1 MFKISGEFKINDKW
15 ITGELIDI
23 DLDNQKY
30 IIKLSL
36 INKTY
41 EHKNKYLIY
50 HCPNIR
56 DIMNNNNNQFTIN
69 DRMEFYDNNLN
80 IWFKGEIKN
89 IQGDFYLINYIV
101 NANLCNSKI
110 VHFNNIR
117 LIPKEKETYKFDI
130 DKCKKFSLNCFND
143 LNNNKECQIIL
154 CKQIKKIFNNEIE
167 KIFVS
172 EDNLFLFEK
181 LRNENPLNNDMIKNM
196 IIISK
201 EHFEEMEKLR
211 NIDLNDNNNKK
222 IFKEEIT
229 IEKDIYENQKNLIDS
244 NIKIEEKKSDNQNEI
259 TLSLKSKDELSLK
272 KAISLLNVIQ
282 SYITIPI
289 KENEPFF
296 TNSDYSSE
304 KNIFYF
310 SNLFEVN
317 ENHFK
322 YDDNSTTIR
331 VIGKKENV
339 YFFRETLNEYC
350 SSLEKKN
357 KKINNLKEIKK
368 KLQALH

>member
-1 MFKISGEFKINDKW
+1 
-15 ITGELIDI
+15 
-23 DLDNQKY
+23 
-30 IIKLSL
+30 
-36 INKTY
+36 
-41 EHKNKYLIY
+41 
-50 HCPNIR
+50 
-56 DIMNNNNNQFTIN
+56 
-69 DRMEFYDNNLN
+69 
-80 IWFKGEIKN
+80 
-89 IQGDFYLINYIV
+89 
-101 NANLCNSKI
+101 
-110 VHFNNIR
+110 
-117 LIPKEKETYKFDI
+117 
-130 DKCKKFSLNCFND
+130 
-143 LNNNKECQIIL
+143 
-154 CKQIKKIFNNEIE
+154 
-167 KIFVS
+167 
-172 EDNLFLFEK
+172 
-181 LRNENPLNNDMIKNM
+181 M

-357 KKINNLKEIKK
+357 KKINNLKDIKK

>member
-1 MFKISGEFKINDKW
+1 
-15 ITGELIDI
+15 
-23 DLDNQKY
+23 
-30 IIKLSL
+30 
-36 INKTY
+36 
-41 EHKNKYLIY
+41 
-50 HCPNIR
+50 
-56 DIMNNNNNQFTIN
+56 MNNNNNQFTIN

-110 VHFNNIR
+110 VHLNNIR